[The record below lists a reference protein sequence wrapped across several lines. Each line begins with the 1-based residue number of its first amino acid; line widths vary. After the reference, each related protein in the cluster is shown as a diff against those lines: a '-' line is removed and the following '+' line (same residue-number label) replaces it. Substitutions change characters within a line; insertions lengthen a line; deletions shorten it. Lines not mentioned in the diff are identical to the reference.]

1 MLINGFLS
9 GSVLK
14 KATSLSIP
22 LAALKFSPITS
33 ISYSTT
39 RSKDWDDIVTTH
51 SEDSFA
57 RSWTM
62 SGKRLGK
69 HIFSFAADPSAKGK
83 DKGTDGIAKVVYFSF
98 FPMNPN
104 TGYRPSVLQLAVIL
118 QLRVHQ

>member
-1 MLINGFLS
+1 MDFYS
-9 GSVLK
+9 GSLLK

-22 LAALKFSPITS
+22 VAALKFPPIKS

-51 SEDSFA
+51 SEESFA

-69 HIFSFAADPSAKGK
+69 YNFGFAADPTAKGK
-83 DKGTDGIAKVVYFSF
+83 DKGAVGIAKVV
-98 FPMNPN
+98 
-104 TGYRPSVLQLAVIL
+104 L
-118 QLRVHQ
+118 